1 MSTGKKFDS
10 GKPML
15 SLIPSGPW
23 LEVGKALTYG
33 AQKYDPYNWTKGI
46 KWSRL
51 IDAKLRH
58 TLAFNAGDDLDDE
71 SGLPHLAHSICSDL
85 FLLEFMRTHRE
96 LDDRHKNELARA
108 FDIASKIG

>member
-1 MSTGKKFDS
+1 MQGKKNDQ

-15 SLIPSGPW
+15 SLIPTGPL
-23 LEVGKALTYG
+23 LEVGKVLTYG
-33 AQKYDPYNWTKGI
+33 AAKYDPYNWTKGI

-58 TLAFNAGDDLDDE
+58 TLAFNSGEDLDPE

-108 FDIASKIG
+108 FDIAAKIG